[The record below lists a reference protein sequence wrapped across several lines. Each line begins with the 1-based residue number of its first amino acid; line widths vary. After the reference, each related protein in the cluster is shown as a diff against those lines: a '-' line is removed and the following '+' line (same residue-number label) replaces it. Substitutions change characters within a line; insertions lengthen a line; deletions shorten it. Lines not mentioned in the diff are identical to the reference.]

1 LQIPNVPD
9 SSIDQNDDVSPQVEP
24 FGALPPRSR
33 RVITLGVSGVILV
46 ACIWYILRTFQW
58 RDIGQTLQR
67 VNVAVLVLG
76 GSASIVA
83 YWMLR
88 SLRWHILL
96 RRTKH
101 DVPLLDLYM
110 STSVALSFA
119 IFTPFQTGE
128 MLKVEL
134 LKKNGMLER
143 FPGYGSLMVEKL
155 LDLASLVSLACI
167 SLLTT
172 FDFITDRRY
181 AYYGLVL
188 TLIAGGFGLF
198 LLSKLRLKGR
208 LQMLIQQASECVG
221 DLPTLA
227 MVLLIT
233 LLSWALVAITW
244 QVLLFSGGIYL
255 TFWMAAAMM
264 SVVSM
269 ISILSLIPGGI
280 GISEVGTSQVLMY
293 FGYATTIAQA
303 GAIDLRAYSVI
314 ALLLGLSHLALWRI
328 AQFYRHRRPAAG
340 LADKSALKTNGN
352 P

>member
-1 LQIPNVPD
+1 
-9 SSIDQNDDVSPQVEP
+9 
-24 FGALPPRSR
+24 
-33 RVITLGVSGVILV
+33 
-46 ACIWYILRTFQW
+46 
-58 RDIGQTLQR
+58 
-67 VNVAVLVLG
+67 
-76 GSASIVA
+76 
-83 YWMLR
+83 
-88 SLRWHILL
+88 
-96 RRTKH
+96 
-101 DVPLLDLYM
+101 M

-188 TLIAGGFGLF
+188 TLIAGGFVLF
-198 LLSKLRLKGR
+198 LLSRLRLKGR
-208 LQMLIQQASECVG
+208 LQLLIQQASECVG

-340 LADKSALKTNGN
+340 MADKGALKTNGN